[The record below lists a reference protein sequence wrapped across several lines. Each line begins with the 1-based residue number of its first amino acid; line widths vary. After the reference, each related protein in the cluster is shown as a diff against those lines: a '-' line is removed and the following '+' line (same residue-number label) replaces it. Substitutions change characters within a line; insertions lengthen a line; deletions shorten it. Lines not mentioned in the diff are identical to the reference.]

1 MEQIKELKELNVFL
15 KTTLE
20 ALSSKITGE
29 LVQLL
34 KGTAVKMLSGYEKG
48 DIAAFNFEYHN
59 EWLSIVFFG
68 SNARGVTITENISLL
83 FQEMNGYTSKLQDI
97 MDEVDEMEEDFEGD
111 TEDWED
117 MMKEYREEQTGIYED
132 WFINCWQEAKNLTQ
146 NSTPAYWSDEL
157 DLGLEL
163 HTSEIVEIN
172 KNQSNIRYY
181 SH

>member
-1 MEQIKELKELNVFL
+1 MEQIKELKELNLFL

-20 ALSSKITGE
+20 LLSSKITGE
-29 LVQLL
+29 LVHILN
-34 KGTAVKMLSGYEKG
+34 GTAIKMLSGYEKS
-48 DIAAFNFEYHN
+48 DIATFNFEYRN

-68 SNARGVTITENISLL
+68 SNDHGVTITEDISLL
-83 FQEMNGYTSKLQDI
+83 FNEMNEYTAKLQHV

-117 MMKEYREEQTGIYED
+117 MIEEYREEQSSIYDD
-132 WFINCWQEAKNLTQ
+132 WFINCWKEAQNLTQ
-146 NSTPAYWSDEL
+146 NIISTYWSDDF

-163 HTSEIVEIN
+163 HISEIVEIN
-172 KNQSNIRYY
+172 KNQPNIRYY

>member
-1 MEQIKELKELNVFL
+1 MEQLKELKELNVFL

-20 ALSSKITGE
+20 ALSSKITEE
-29 LVQLL
+29 LVQIFN
-34 KGTAVKMLSGYEKG
+34 GTAIKMLSGYMKS
-48 DIAAFNFEYHN
+48 DIATFNFEYRN

-68 SNARGVTITENISLL
+68 SNARGVTITKDISLL
-83 FQEMNGYTSKLQDI
+83 FQEMNEYTTKLQDV
-97 MDEVDEMEEDFEGD
+97 MDEVDEMEDDFEGD

-117 MMKEYREEQTGIYED
+117 MMEEYREEQTDIYDD
-132 WFINCWQEAKNLTQ
+132 WFIDCWQEAKNLTQ
-146 NSTPAYWSDEL
+146 NITPTYWSDEL

-172 KNQSNIRYY
+172 KNQLNIRYY

>member
-1 MEQIKELKELNVFL
+1 MEQIKELQELNVFL

-20 ALSSKITGE
+20 SLSTKITGE
-29 LVQLL
+29 LVQILN
-34 KGTAVKMLSGYEKG
+34 GTAIKMLSGYDKN
-48 DIAAFNFEYHN
+48 DIATFNFEYRN

-68 SNARGVTITENISLL
+68 SNDRGVTITEYISLL
-83 FQEMNGYTSKLQDI
+83 FHEINEYTAKLQNV

-117 MMKEYREEQTGIYED
+117 MMEEYREEQSSIYDD
-132 WFINCWQEAKNLTQ
+132 WFINCWKEAQNLTQ
-146 NSTPAYWSDEL
+146 NVTPTYWSDEV

-163 HTSEIVEIN
+163 QIFEIVEIN